1 MKFATWVKNLRQN
14 KGLTQSDFA
23 ELVGCSLQ
31 SIAYYENGSRYPAL
45 RVIKRLSEL
54 SNFEI
59 KKIRQMIEREKK
71 KNDNYK

>member
-54 SNFEI
+54 SNLEI